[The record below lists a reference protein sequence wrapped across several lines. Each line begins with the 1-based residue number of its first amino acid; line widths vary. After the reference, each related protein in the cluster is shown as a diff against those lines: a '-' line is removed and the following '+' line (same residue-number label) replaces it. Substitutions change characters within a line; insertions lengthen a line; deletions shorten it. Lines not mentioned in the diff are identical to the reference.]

1 MLSYND
7 LSIPFRSLLILG
19 LFLELCIGCCMIPV
33 VFRRKNLSP
42 KLIVS
47 LGMASAGVVMIIH
60 TAEARANLRSLLVP
74 TISDWLCRKSIWFPI
89 AVILVI
95 LVLELY
101 VFRDEMKFRK
111 NTITRSSIKEGV
123 DKISSGLCFY
133 QHGGRVILANQRIN
147 MLCFQIAGKDLQNA
161 QNFWELL
168 CNGDPVPGAQRLESG
183 SQPVFR
189 LTDGSVWT
197 FSCEEVEGIFQLHAA
212 DTTQIHAVTEELKKK
227 NVELEALNL
236 RLRKYGENVDELTRA
251 KERLETKSRIHSELG
266 QALLASRRYLVNEG
280 DCENIPLE
288 QWRSSIAMLRKEAE
302 QSNTEKPLEMLQR
315 IAATTG
321 ITTQIT
327 GALPASEDIQ
337 KLFVEAA
344 AEALTN
350 AISHARAKTLYID
363 LEETAETFCASF
375 RNDGIPPRGEIT
387 EGGGLGFLRKKLERE
402 GGTMTIAGSPDFVLS
417 VLLPKKGG
425 NAL

>member
-1 MLSYND
+1 MIYYD
-7 LSIPFRSLLILG
+7 LTIPLRCILILG
-19 LFLELCIGCCMIPV
+19 LFLEFCFGIYLLSLLRLRKKWGSGAATLLAVMLSGALMIT
-33 VFRRKNLSP
+33 F
-42 KLIVS
+42 
-47 LGMASAGVVMIIH
+47 

-74 TISDWLCRKSIWFPI
+74 SVSDWICRQSVRFPI
-89 AVILVI
+89 AVILTI
-95 LVLELY
+95 FVLELY
-101 VFRDEMKFRK
+101 VFRDQLEFRK
-111 NTITRSSIKEGV
+111 NTITRASIKEGV

-161 QNFWELL
+161 QKFWDLL
-168 CNGDPVPGAQRLESG
+168 CNGDPVPGTQRLKSG
-183 SQPVFR
+183 RQPVFR
-189 LTDGSVWT
+189 LADGSVWT
-197 FSCEEVEGIFQLHAA
+197 FSCEEVEGVFQLNAA

-266 QALLASRRYLVNEG
+266 QALLSSRRFLLSENESR
-280 DCENIPLE
+280 EIPLE

-315 IAATTG
+315 ISATTG

-402 GGTMTIAGSPDFVLS
+402 GGTMTIDGSPDFVLS

-425 NAL
+425 DAI

>member
-1 MLSYND
+1 MIYYD
-7 LSIPFRSLLILG
+7 LTIPLRCILILG
-19 LFLELCIGCCMIPV
+19 LFLEFCFGVYLLSLL
-33 VFRRKNLSP
+33 RLRKKWGSGAVTLLAVALSGT
-42 KLIVS
+42 L
-47 LGMASAGVVMIIH
+47 MIIF

-74 TISDWLCRKSIWFPI
+74 AVSDWLCRQSVWFPI
-89 AVILVI
+89 AVILSI

-101 VFRDEMKFRK
+101 VFRDQLEFRK
-111 NTITRSSIKEGV
+111 NTITRASIKEGV

-133 QHGGRVILANQRIN
+133 QPGGRVILANQRIN
-147 MLCFQIAGKDLQNA
+147 TLCFQIAGKDLQNA
-161 QNFWELL
+161 QNFWDLL
-168 CNGDPVPGAQRLESG
+168 CNGDPVSGAQRLESG

-197 FSCEEVEGIFQLHAA
+197 FSCEEVEGIFQLNAA

-236 RLRKYGENVDELTRA
+236 RLRKYGENVDELTRE

-266 QALLASRRYLVNEG
+266 QALLASRRYLVNESG
-280 DCENIPLE
+280 CENIPLE

-302 QSNTEKPLEMLQR
+302 RRDAEKPLDMLQR
-315 IAATTG
+315 IAAATG

-350 AISHARAKTLYID
+350 AISHAQAKTLYID

-375 RNDGIPPRGEIT
+375 RNDGNPPRGEIT
-387 EGGGLGFLRKKLERE
+387 EGGGLGSLRKKLERE
-402 GGTMTIAGSPDFVLS
+402 GGTMTISGSPDFVLS
-417 VLLPKKGG
+417 VLLPQKGG
-425 NAL
+425 NAI

>member
-1 MLSYND
+1 MIYYD
-7 LSIPFRSLLILG
+7 LTIPLRCMLILG
-19 LFLELCIGCCMIPV
+19 LFLEFCFGIYLLSL
-33 VFRRKNLSP
+33 FRLRKNWGSGAVTL
-42 KLIVS
+42 LAVIVS
-47 LGMASAGVVMIIH
+47 GTLMIIF

-74 TISDWLCRKSIWFPI
+74 SVSDWLCRKSVWFPI
-89 AVILVI
+89 AVILAI
-95 LVLELY
+95 LVFELY
-101 VFRDEMKFRK
+101 IFRDQQEFRK
-111 NTITRSSIKEGV
+111 NTITRASIKEGV

-133 QHGGRVILANQRIN
+133 QHGGRVILTNQRIN

-161 QNFWELL
+161 QKFWDLL
-168 CNGDPVPGAQRLESG
+168 CNGDPVPGVVRLESG

-189 LTDGSVWT
+189 LADGTVWT
-197 FSCEEVEGIFQLHAA
+197 FSCEEVEGIFQLNAA
-212 DTTQIHAVTEELKKK
+212 DTTRIHAVTEELKKK

-251 KERLETKSRIHSELG
+251 KERLETKSRIHGELG
-266 QALLASRRYLVNEG
+266 QALLSSRRFLLSENESR
-280 DCENIPLE
+280 EIPLE
-288 QWRSSIAMLRKEAE
+288 QWHSSIAMLRKEAE
-302 QSNTEKPLEMLQR
+302 QSNAEKPLEMLQR
-315 IAATTG
+315 IAAATG

-387 EGGGLGFLRKKLERE
+387 EGGGLGSLRKKLERE

-425 NAL
+425 DAI

>member
-1 MLSYND
+1 MIYYD
-7 LSIPFRSLLILG
+7 LTIPLRCILILG
-19 LFLELCIGCCMIPV
+19 LFLEFCFGIYLLSLL
-33 VFRRKNLSP
+33 RLRKNWGSGAATLLAVALSGT
-42 KLIVS
+42 L
-47 LGMASAGVVMIIH
+47 MIIF

-74 TISDWLCRKSIWFPI
+74 SVSDWLCRQSVWFPI

-95 LVLELY
+95 LVFELY
-101 VFRDEMKFRK
+101 IFRDQLEFRK
-111 NTITRSSIKEGV
+111 NTITRASVKEGV

-161 QNFWELL
+161 QKFWDLL
-168 CNGDPVPGAQRLESG
+168 RNGDPAPDAQRLESG

-189 LTDGSVWT
+189 LADGSVWT

-212 DTTQIHAVTEELKKK
+212 DTTRIHAVTEELKKK

-266 QALLASRRYLVNEG
+266 QALLASRRYLVNESN
-280 DCENIPLE
+280 CENIPLE

-315 IAATTG
+315 IAAATG
-321 ITTQIT
+321 ITTQII
-327 GALPASEDIQ
+327 GELPASEDIQ

-350 AISHARAKTLYID
+350 AISHAQAKTLYID
-363 LEETAETFCASF
+363 LEETEGALSASF
-375 RNDGIPPRGEIT
+375 RNDGIPPQSAIT
-387 EGGGLGFLRKKLERE
+387 EGGGLGSLRKKLERE
-402 GGTMTIAGSPDFVLS
+402 GGTMTVSSCPDFVLT
-417 VLLPKKGG
+417 VVLPKKGG
-425 NAL
+425 APQ